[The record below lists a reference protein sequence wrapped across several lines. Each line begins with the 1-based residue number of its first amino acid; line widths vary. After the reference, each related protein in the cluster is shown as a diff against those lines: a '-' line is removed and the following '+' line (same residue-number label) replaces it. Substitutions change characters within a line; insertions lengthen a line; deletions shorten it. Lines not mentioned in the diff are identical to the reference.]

1 MTSDVRRSSGEP
13 TTGTPDGTGIGVGA
27 EAGVALT

>member
-1 MTSDVRRSSGEP
+1 MTSDVKRFSGDP
-13 TTGTPDGTGIGVGA
+13 TTGTLDGTGIGGGA